1 MLSIRT
7 NNASQSTVNSAI
19 ENSRSI
25 EQTVGQLAT
34 GKRVNSGKDDAA
46 AISQLQRINSEIE
59 ALRVATRNAADAQS
73 LLDTLDTSYETV
85 TNILLKMRELA
96 VQAANGIY
104 QRADREIMTEEM
116 KQLEAQITAIGSST
130 SWGGFDFVSNFAYH
144 DPVFS
149 DTIFMGAYDHA
160 TGAFD
165 ESPSVRFQVGP
176 RANDTINITVSSFA
190 LGMTGSL
197 VVSIGHAF
205 NLQHDYDINNP
216 LGEFALSNINTVS
229 LASKKIF
236 AIDSALSMVATRRGK
251 FAATNNRL
259 DNLIANLA
267 NVKSNLAMSKG
278 KIEDADVAQTTTK
291 MAKFQIL
298 QQAAVAI
305 LSQANDIKSPLLGL
319 IQDQKRR

>member
-7 NNASQSTVNSAI
+7 NNASQSTGNSAI

-73 LLDTLDTSYETV
+73 LLDTLDTTYETV
-85 TNILLKMRELA
+85 TNIFLKMRELA
-96 VQAANGIY
+96 VQAANGTY

-116 KQLEAQITAIGSST
+116 KQLEAEILAIGLDT
-130 SWGGFDFVSNFAYH
+130 SWAGLNFVKNALGP
-144 DPVFS
+144 DALMAN
-149 DTIFMGAYDHA
+149 TLFMGYVDADSG
-160 TGAFD
+160 TF
-165 ESPSVRFQVGP
+165 STTPSVTFQIGVNSG
-176 RANDTINITVSSFA
+176 DTINIEVSSFGLDEGMGLSRSEVS
-190 LGMTGSL
+190 LGF
-197 VVSIGHAF
+197 AF
-205 NLQHDYDINNP
+205 NLLHIDDPDTGIP
-216 LGEFALSNINTVS
+216 LPFALTNINTVT
-229 LASKKIF
+229 LAGYKIS
-236 AIDSALSMVATRRGK
+236 AIDQALSIVATRRGK
-251 FAATNNRL
+251 FAATNNHL

-291 MAKFQIL
+291 TVSYTHL
-298 QQAAVAI
+298 
-305 LSQANDIKSPLLGL
+305 PLPTSDLV
-319 IQDQKRR
+319 